1 MGGWQA
7 TAGWGPRFRVDPITH
22 VSQPPA
28 GPPRRQAQ
36 AAAPAHHTRTLCSGT
51 WHTRINQAC
60 VGAWWTECWL
70 GRLVVA
76 NRLILGGSRGVRMGG
91 SSGGCSR
98 DISRGSCCSI
108 RLVLNTATQQLRV
121 CCVCVPARGKGMP
134 TAAVAEHTR
143 GGPRQHLIAT
153 AAVRIGTVAVAE
165 AAGVAI
171 AWRGAAAAAVA

>member
-1 MGGWQA
+1 MCARYAGTPESSKQEPGGGLND
-7 TAGWGPRFRVDPITH
+7 GWVL
-22 VSQPPA
+22 V
-28 GPPRRQAQ
+28 
-36 AAAPAHHTRTLCSGT
+36 
-51 WHTRINQAC
+51 
-60 VGAWWTECWL
+60 

-76 NRLILGGSRGVRMGG
+76 M
-91 SSGGCSR
+91 
-98 DISRGSCCSI
+98 